1 MLDLARWKRVG
12 NDGVDGVRRAECM
25 SDMVEECCLEGSKR
39 RVNSGQKECEST
51 MGGGKSAAGDSPTSR
66 RPTHPRYAIRY
77 RPSACGRTI
86 FAGQVRVRPRLHAGR
101 GHSTSGA

>member
-51 MGGGKSAAGDSPTSR
+51 ALRHPVQTIRMRQNHIRWTSASATSLAR
-66 RPTHPRYAIRY
+66 WSWP
-77 RPSACGRTI
+77 
-86 FAGQVRVRPRLHAGR
+86 
-101 GHSTSGA
+101 

>member
-51 MGGGKSAAGDSPTSR
+51 MGGEISRGRFTNQQTANSPALRHPVQTIRMRQNHIRWTSASATSLAR
-66 RPTHPRYAIRY
+66 WSWP
-77 RPSACGRTI
+77 
-86 FAGQVRVRPRLHAGR
+86 
-101 GHSTSGA
+101 